1 MEIKIKGGVICG
13 NLEDFKEPKAE
24 KPKKAEPVEEVIEE
38 EVKEE
43 PKKATKKK

>member
-1 MEIKIKGGVICG
+1 MEIKIKGGTICG

-24 KPKKAEPVEEVIEE
+24 KTKKAEPVEEVVE
-38 EVKEE
+38 EVKAE

>member
-13 NLEDFKEPKAE
+13 NLEDFKAPKEE
-24 KPKKAEPVEEVIEE
+24 KPKKAEPVEEVAE